1 MKSQTHALSQG
12 FNLTEESEAFRL
24 CDKDEQKALFE
35 CGRLDKLAFAA
46 GLKKSGSMTNIKQ
59 EVRGK
64 PQQRVASASAKK
76 SFGKPV
82 DFQELKRQ
90 LLMAQRLTAMSHK
103 SSRRRSLHRTASR
116 QSLFSTENSEVY
128 LSARTLTPP
137 SAAEPVKEKPVTV
150 WKGDSQILA
159 IDLNRELTTTVKQR
173 IAGTTIALERVTGMG
188 DNNEPRMYPAHLD
201 EFPSFTEENFATIA
215 RIPQKIRISPH
226 LSDVIKSDIKVRMGR
241 PRYHEIREED
251 LEMWNRGLSLNRA
264 HRNLKVFNWLHSL
277 REDEFDVNPMH
288 QTISDVLPD
297 EDDTTFGEMVLVK
310 AVDEPDIRPL
320 LERIRKNYIK

>member
-1 MKSQTHALSQG
+1 
-12 FNLTEESEAFRL
+12 
-24 CDKDEQKALFE
+24 
-35 CGRLDKLAFAA
+35 
-46 GLKKSGSMTNIKQ
+46 
-59 EVRGK
+59 
-64 PQQRVASASAKK
+64 
-76 SFGKPV
+76 
-82 DFQELKRQ
+82 
-90 LLMAQRLTAMSHK
+90 
-103 SSRRRSLHRTASR
+103 
-116 QSLFSTENSEVY
+116 
-128 LSARTLTPP
+128 
-137 SAAEPVKEKPVTV
+137 
-150 WKGDSQILA
+150 
-159 IDLNRELTTTVKQR
+159 
-173 IAGTTIALERVTGMG
+173 MG